1 MKPTAGFTYNL
12 VVLFL
17 YYSLL
22 PSSRDRFAR
31 RVDAGHNRW
40 FAMKY
45 DVIIVGAGHS
55 GIEASLAAARMG
67 ASTLMLTLNLD
78 HIGQMSC
85 NPAIGGIG
93 KGHLVREIDA
103 LGGEMGLATD
113 ETGIQF
119 RFLNTRKGPAVRARR
134 AQADKAAYRAR
145 SKRVLERT
153 ANLQVRQAS
162 VERLIVE
169 DGAVRGVESQ
179 IGEVFEAPTV
189 ILTTGTFLKG
199 LVHIGMKNY
208 SAGRAGDFAAMGLSD
223 HLAQLGFRIGR
234 LKTGTCPRLDAR
246 TIDYSALEIQPGD
259 EPPPPFS
266 FRTER
271 ITQAQIPC
279 HLTFTNLRTHEIIRG
294 GIDRSPMY
302 SGVIQ
307 SKGPR
312 YCPSVE
318 DKVMRFRDKERHQ
331 IFLEPEGR
339 DTIEVYPN
347 GLSTSLPL
355 DVQLAMV
362 RSIAGLEQAEIMRPG
377 YAIEYDFSDPTQL
390 TPSLETKLVRGLF
403 FAGQINGTTGY
414 EEAGAQGLIAGIN
427 AALKV
432 RGGPALILRRD
443 QAYIG
448 VMIDDLV
455 TRGIGGEPYR
465 MFTSRAEYR
474 LLLREDNADRRL
486 SHIGERLGL
495 LDASAGARVRAK
507 TEAVS
512 REIERLK
519 SALIPASDEV
529 NSAIVAH
536 GSTPI
541 AQPVRAIELLKRP
554 EIGYDALIKMSGVTS
569 TLNLDEAAEL
579 ETEIKYEGYVR
590 RQVEAVERFARLED
604 TTIPDWVD
612 FKVVM
617 GLSTEVSERLC
628 AVRPRSLGQA
638 ARMPGITP
646 AAISILAVHI
656 KSRRDRN
663 ARAI

>member
-1 MKPTAGFTYNL
+1 MN
-12 VVLFL
+12 
-17 YYSLL
+17 
-22 PSSRDRFAR
+22 
-31 RVDAGHNRW
+31 
-40 FAMKY
+40 Y
-45 DVIIVGAGHS
+45 DVIIVGAGHA
-55 GIEASLAAARMG
+55 GIEAALAAARMG

-103 LGGEMGLATD
+103 LGGEMALAAD

-145 SKRVLERT
+145 SKRVLEQ
-153 ANLQVRQAS
+153 APNLQIRQAS
-162 VERLIVE
+162 VERLIVA

-179 IGEVFEAPTV
+179 MGEVFEARTV

-199 LVHIGMKNY
+199 LVHIGLKNY

-223 HLAQLGFRIGR
+223 HLADLGFRVGR
-234 LKTGTCPRLDAR
+234 LKTGTCPRLDAG

-266 FRTER
+266 FRTSR
-271 ITQAQIPC
+271 IAQAQLPC
-279 HLTFTNLRTHEIIRG
+279 HLTFTNSRTHEIIRG

-339 DTIEVYPN
+339 DTVEVYPN

-362 RSIAGLEQAEIMRPG
+362 RSIGGLERAEIMRPG

-390 TPSLETKLVRGLF
+390 TPSLETKLVRGLY

-414 EEAGAQGLIAGIN
+414 EEAAAQGLIAGIN

-432 RGGPALILRRD
+432 RGEPALILRRD

-448 VMIDDLV
+448 VMIDVLV

-486 SHIGERLGL
+486 SPLGERLGL

-507 TEAVS
+507 TEAVR

-519 SALIPASDEV
+519 ASLIPATDEV
-529 NSAIVAH
+529 NAAIAAA

-554 EIGYDALIKMSGVTS
+554 EIAYDTLVKMGGLDSPLS
-569 TLNLDEAAEL
+569 LDEAAEL
-579 ETEIKYEGYVR
+579 ETEVKYEGYVR
-590 RQVEAVERFARLED
+590 RQAELVERFSRLED
-604 TTIPDWVD
+604 TAIPDWVD
-612 FKVVM
+612 FKGVM
-617 GLSTEVSERLC
+617 GLSTEVSERLA

-656 KSRRDRN
+656 KSRRDRS

>member
-1 MKPTAGFTYNL
+1 MN
-12 VVLFL
+12 
-17 YYSLL
+17 
-22 PSSRDRFAR
+22 
-31 RVDAGHNRW
+31 
-40 FAMKY
+40 Y

-55 GIEASLAAARMG
+55 GIEAALAAARMG

-103 LGGEMGLATD
+103 LGGEMGLAAD

-153 ANLQVRQAS
+153 ANLHMRQAS
-162 VERLIVE
+162 VERLIVA

-179 IGEVFEAPTV
+179 IGEVFEGRAV

-199 LVHIGMKNY
+199 LVHIGLKNY

-223 HLAQLGFRIGR
+223 HLADLGFRVGR
-234 LKTGTCPRLDAR
+234 LKTGACPRLDAR

-266 FRTER
+266 FRTKR
-271 ITQAQIPC
+271 IAQAQIPC
-279 HLTFTNLRTHEIIRG
+279 HLTFTNSRTHEIIRG

-362 RSIAGLEQAEIMRPG
+362 RSIGGLEQAEIMRPG

-414 EEAGAQGLIAGIN
+414 EEAAAQGLIAGIN
-427 AALKV
+427 AAQKV
-432 RGGPALILRRD
+432 RGEPALLLRRD

-486 SHIGERLGL
+486 SPLGERLGL

-507 TEAVS
+507 TEAVR

-519 SALIPASDEV
+519 SALIPATDEV
-529 NSAIVAH
+529 NAAIAAS

-554 EIGYDALIKMSGVTS
+554 EIAYDTVLKMGGVDSG
-569 TLNLDEAAEL
+569 LGLDEAAEL

-590 RQVEAVERFARLED
+590 RQAEVVERFSRLED
-604 TTIPDWVD
+604 TAIPDWVD
-612 FKVVM
+612 FKGVM
-617 GLSTEVSERLC
+617 GLSTEVSERLS
-628 AVRPRSLGQA
+628 AVRPQSLGQA

>member
-1 MKPTAGFTYNL
+1 MN
-12 VVLFL
+12 
-17 YYSLL
+17 
-22 PSSRDRFAR
+22 
-31 RVDAGHNRW
+31 
-40 FAMKY
+40 Y
-45 DVIIVGAGHS
+45 DVIIVGAGHA
-55 GIEASLAAARMG
+55 GIEAALAAARMG

-119 RFLNTRKGPAVRARR
+119 RFLNTRKGSAVRARR

-169 DGAVRGVESQ
+169 DGVVRGVESQ

-199 LVHIGMKNY
+199 LIHIGMKNY
-208 SAGRAGDFAAMGLSD
+208 SAGRAGDFAAMGLSE
-223 HLAQLGFRIGR
+223 HLGDLGFRIGR
-234 LKTGTCPRLDAR
+234 LKTGTCPRLDGR

-266 FRTER
+266 FRTAR
-271 ITQAQIPC
+271 ITQDQIPC
-279 HLTFTNLRTHEIIRG
+279 HLTYTNSRTHEIIRG

-318 DKVMRFRDKERHQ
+318 DKVMRFPDKTRHQ

-362 RSIAGLEQAEIMRPG
+362 RSIVGLEQAEIMRPG
-377 YAIEYDFSDPTQL
+377 YAIKYDFSDPTQL

-403 FAGQINGTTGY
+403 FAGQINGTTGS

-432 RGGPALILRRD
+432 RGEPALILRRD

-486 SHIGERLGL
+486 SPIGERLGL
-495 LDASAGARVRAK
+495 IGGDAAARIRERGDRVAAETARLRA
-507 TEAVS
+507 TSVAADDETNRILAECSSSPLREAACAFDLM
-512 REIERLK
+512 R
-519 SALIPASDEV
+519 
-529 NSAIVAH
+529 
-536 GSTPI
+536 
-541 AQPVRAIELLKRP
+541 RP
-554 EIGYDALIKMSGVTS
+554 ELSYSDVIRLARLERAL
-569 TLNLDEAAEL
+569 DFDQAAEL

-590 RQVEAVERFARLED
+590 RQTEAIERSKRLED
-604 TTIPDWVD
+604 AAIPEWVD
-612 FKVVM
+612 FKAIE
-617 GLSTEVSERLC
+617 GLSTEACERLSN
-628 AVRPRSLGQA
+628 VRPRSLGQA

-646 AAISILAVHI
+646 AAVSILAVHI
-656 KSRRDRN
+656 HARRFRSDRVPKG
-663 ARAI
+663 